1 MKNIEDINCDC
12 DLEKYLFTN
21 DFGIEEYKYFIHSE
35 YNVKN
40 EYFIKFANSY
50 FLYKLYS
57 AKEAELKDK
66 NKQFKLAK
74 FNSRK
79 LKFLSVFMGAWGG
92 AGLLQSGLL
101 LAHDY
106 KGLAIFGLGTAIMTT
121 CLSVVLAA
129 VDENQKKQRPPEVQE
144 AEKQLKNIKKYL
156 KSSLK
161 ESKVLKK
168 KAEKEYTFM
177 LGLCKESG
185 IDMAEFEQIE
195 QK

>member
-57 AKEAELKDK
+57 AREAELKDK
-66 NKQFKLAK
+66 NKQFKRAK
-74 FNSRK
+74 FNAKK

-106 KGLAIFGLGTAIMTT
+106 KGLAIFGLE
-121 CLSVVLAA
+121 LY
-129 VDENQKKQRPPEVQE
+129 K
-144 AEKQLKNIKKYL
+144 
-156 KSSLK
+156 
-161 ESKVLKK
+161 
-168 KAEKEYTFM
+168 F
-177 LGLCKESG
+177 
-185 IDMAEFEQIE
+185 
-195 QK
+195 